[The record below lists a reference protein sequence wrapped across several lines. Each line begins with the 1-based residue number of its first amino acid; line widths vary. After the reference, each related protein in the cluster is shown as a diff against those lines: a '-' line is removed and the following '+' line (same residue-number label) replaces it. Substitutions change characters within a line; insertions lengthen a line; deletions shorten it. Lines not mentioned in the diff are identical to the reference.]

1 MAPNTN
7 ILPQAF
13 RFYKRK
19 KQKFWY
25 KKDLPEQNKG
35 KTVVKFLAQAVLQ
48 KVGEDRTW
56 KTMQNPNGAIGML
69 GPSAYYCFYYV

>member
-56 KTMQNPNGAIGML
+56 
-69 GPSAYYCFYYV
+69 